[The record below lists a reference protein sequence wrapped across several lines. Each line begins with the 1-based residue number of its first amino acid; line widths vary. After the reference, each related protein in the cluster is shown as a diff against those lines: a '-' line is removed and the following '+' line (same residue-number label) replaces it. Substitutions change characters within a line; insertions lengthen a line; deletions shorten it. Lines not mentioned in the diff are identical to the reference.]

1 MDYKA
6 VGKRI
11 REKRLNYKLTQE
23 KLSELVDVC
32 PSYIGEIER
41 GNSIPSIATVVNI
54 AKELDL
60 NLDFLLLGITSKNSN
75 SYFNDLLESIPDNKK
90 DLFIK
95 LCENIAKTLKDD
107 D

>member
-6 VGKRI
+6 IGKRI
-11 REKRLNYKLTQE
+11 REKRLSYKLTQE

-41 GNSIPSIATVVNI
+41 GNSIPSVATVVSI

-60 NLDFLLLGITSKNSN
+60 NLDFLLLGITSNNSN
-75 SYFNDLLESIPDNKK
+75 SYFNDLLSSIPEDKK

-95 LCENIAKTLKDD
+95 LCENVAKTLRDNE
-107 D
+107 